1 MSVMH
6 LSFRHYEM
14 AYVKAC
20 SYIGRRT
27 VDINY
32 CGEFCKMS
40 QGMIREWF
48 KELYRMNVYSLHCEH
63 NEELEGCIKTAINAM
78 DAWDYDKM
86 DVPVCDTYQGLKL
99 LECIH
104 YQIETGTMESKDLP
118 WDDDDILLLERVIR
132 EMKNRIIDTIPE
144 YRDAKWT
151 IH

>member
-20 SYIGRRT
+20 SYISRRT

-32 CGEFCKMS
+32 CGEFTEMT

-63 NEELEGCIKTAINAM
+63 DEELEGCIKTAINAM
-78 DAWDYDKM
+78 DAWDYNKM

-99 LECIH
+99 FECIH
-104 YQIETGTMESKDLP
+104 YNIETDTIENKR
-118 WDDDDILLLERVIR
+118 LEWECGCMMRLNRVIR